1 MRAVQGVVTLLATI
15 LAISGSAR
23 GAEPVWT
30 LLAPPS
36 VRALSV
42 VRIEVVGLNPGFGEV
57 LSVEPE
63 PTLSATFRT
72 ATAEYPV
79 ALLAASDAVPMTVE
93 PRSFAT
99 RTYLLTVPD
108 APEGEATLSVTV
120 GGRQVAAALRVA
132 IDAAPPS
139 REPLPTTAAVLAF
152 PRTHPNRLSIHMPN
166 YFVYGARRG
175 AGGEVPVQRQVSAPD
190 LRQGEARSPS
200 RVAAAR
206 IHAAVSLGHGEA
218 VGAVL
223 RHELH
228 ARGVRRVAGAAARA
242 LGLALVPRLVVG
254 MAARVERTRRRR
266 LARLGHRVRPRGLR
280 LRLARGMVP
289 RRRARDWQRLGAADH
304 MPDIEAYR
312 GHGRILTV
320 AGYGSGPSLA
330 SSLTPDQDFQHL
342 SYQLDLYVP
351 ITLGRLGFASY
362 FLVQYFDGYAESIR
376 DYTHESQSLRVG
388 FSLVR

>member
-1 MRAVQGVVTLLATI
+1 MRAVHGVVTLLATI
-15 LAISGSAR
+15 LATSGAAR

-30 LLAPPS
+30 LFAPPT

-42 VRIEVVGLNPGFGEV
+42 VRIDVVGLNPGFGEV

-99 RTYLLTVPD
+99 RTYFLTVPD

-120 GGRQVAAALRVA
+120 GGREVAAALRVA
-132 IDAAPPS
+132 IDAAPPP
-139 REPLPTTAAVLAF
+139 REPIPTTAAVLAF
-152 PRTHPNRLSIHMPN
+152 PRTHPDRLSLYMPN
-166 YFVYGARRG
+166 YFVYGA
-175 AGGEVPVQRQVSAPD
+175 GGEPEAKFQFSLKYRLLTFGKGKPDRPPASLQLAYTQRSLWDMGKPSEPFYDTSYMPEVFVDSLAPQ
-190 LRQGEARSPS
+190 REHWGSFS
-200 RVAAAR
+200 F
-206 IHAAVSLGHGEA
+206 LGWSSGW
-218 VGAVL
+218 
-223 RHELH
+223 RHESNG
-228 ARGVRRVAGAAARA
+228 RDGDDSRA
-242 LGLALVPRLVVG
+242 WDIAF
-254 MAARVERTRRRR
+254 ARVGFAFGSPERWY
-266 LARLGHRVRPRGLR
+266 LAVAPEI
-280 LRLARGMVP
+280 
-289 RRRARDWQRLGAADH
+289 WQRLGPADH
-304 MPDIEAYR
+304 MPDIEEYR
-312 GHGRILTV
+312 GRGRIFSV

-351 ITLGRLGFASY
+351 ITLSRLGFASY
-362 FLVQYFDGYAESIR
+362 FVVQYFDGYAESIR
-376 DYTHESQSLRVG
+376 NYTHESQSLRVG